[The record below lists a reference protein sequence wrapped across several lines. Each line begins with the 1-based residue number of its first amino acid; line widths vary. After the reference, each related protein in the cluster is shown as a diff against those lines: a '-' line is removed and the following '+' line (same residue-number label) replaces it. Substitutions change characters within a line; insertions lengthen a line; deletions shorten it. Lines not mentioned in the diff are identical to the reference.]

1 MSNQT
6 WTYKA
11 EDIFEDIPDDLEN
24 VNLKIPEEVAE
35 QMGLTPGDSV
45 RILWGD
51 QGTIIIEKI
60 QYDEEG
66 NPIQSEK
73 LDELVDK

>member
-6 WTYKA
+6 WTYNA
-11 EDIFEDIPDDLEN
+11 EDIFENIPDDSEN
-24 VNLKIPEEVAE
+24 VNLKIPQEIADEI
-35 QMGLTPGDSV
+35 GLTPGDNV

-66 NPIQSEK
+66 NPILSEK